1 MRSDSEVH
9 IISVMCSPTRYI
21 PKRLSVGA
29 RHCSTYARNFF
40 PVIAPSMV
48 CDALMPYRRSAATK
62 VIVFQCPCGTW
73 PTSRS
78 PWAQRPYSRT
88 ISVLAEVSS
97 MNTSRAG
104 SNMPCS
110 RIQRRRARATS
121 ARSCSAARSAFFKCD
136 LVALKEPP
144 YRRAAAGNL
153 VLAHRTNHLV
163 QRQVRLFIDQ
173 SKQKLSVLL
182 QRRDAPASQL
192 GGTAAALAKAL
203 HPGHRRA
210 GTDFV
215 MLGRLTFRPGPKS
228 SSSRRGFSRRRPK
241 CSSPRWRRLASSV

>member
-1 MRSDSEVH
+1 
-9 IISVMCSPTRYI
+9 
-21 PKRLSVGA
+21 
-29 RHCSTYARNFF
+29 
-40 PVIAPSMV
+40 MV

-62 VIVFQCPCGTW
+62 VIFQCPCGTW

-88 ISVLAEVSS
+88 ILVLAEVSS

-110 RIQRRRARATS
+110 RIQCRRRRATS

-163 QRQVRLFIDQ
+163 QRQVRLFINQ
-173 SKQKLSVLL
+173 SKQKPFMLL
-182 QRRDAPASQL
+182 QRRDAPAARL

-203 HPGHRRA
+203 HPGHRCA

-215 MLGRLTFRPGPKS
+215 MLGRLTPRRTAFHPGNNTHPHV
-228 SSSRRGFSRRRPK
+228 R
-241 CSSPRWRRLASSV
+241 